1 MENKK
6 IGKLLIFSAPSGAGK
21 TTLVRYLMNEM
32 PDMEFSVSACSRKAR
47 KGEINGVDYYFLS
60 ADEFRAKIA
69 ENKFVEWE
77 EVYEDH
83 YYGTLLSEVDRIRNL
98 GKHVVFDVDVKG
110 GVNIKN
116 QFGDE
121 ALAVFIKPPSV
132 EALKERLLGRNTET
146 SETLKKRLDRAVFE
160 LGFEDRFDEIIVND
174 DLETAKAETLK
185 VVKDFVIK
193 KE

>member
-1 MENKK
+1 MGNKK

-132 EALKERLLGRNTET
+132 MALKERLLGRNTET